1 MLFCLTFVY
10 NVAACR
16 FIYSLLC
23 QNIRGVS
30 QTRYDY
36 CPGHPCSRKY
46 RAYRALVTA
55 NKALVGH
62 FMPGTS
68 VTWKPVPSSWVY
80 FVNSYLKGDK
90 MAKSCDYEAIRVF
103 ISVNVGKY
111 TNNAITVNY
120 SDSVCATRHYHST
133 KINSGGWYQ
142 KSTVAPPT
150 KKVAGL

>member
-1 MLFCLTFVY
+1 MWPHVALFIPFYVRISESVKPGMITAPVIH
-10 NVAACR
+10 VPE
-16 FIYSLLC
+16 
-23 QNIRGVS
+23 NI
-30 QTRYDY
+30 
-36 CPGHPCSRKY
+36 

-68 VTWKPVPSSWVY
+68 VTWKPVPSSRVILLTL
-80 FVNSYLKGDK
+80 SKGRQ

-133 KINSGGWYQ
+133 KINSGG
-142 KSTVAPPT
+142 
-150 KKVAGL
+150 

>member
-1 MLFCLTFVY
+1 MWPRVALFIPFYVRISGESVKPGMITAPVIH
-10 NVAACR
+10 VPG
-16 FIYSLLC
+16 
-23 QNIRGVS
+23 NI
-30 QTRYDY
+30 
-36 CPGHPCSRKY
+36 
-46 RAYRALVTA
+46 RAYRVLVTA

-103 ISVNVGKY
+103 ISVNVGKD

-133 KINSGGWYQ
+133 KINSGG
-142 KSTVAPPT
+142 
-150 KKVAGL
+150 

>member
-1 MLFCLTFVY
+1 EWVHVQLHQQKGM
-10 NVAACR
+10 
-16 FIYSLLC
+16 ISLSPPTIC
-23 QNIRGVS
+23 NS
-30 QTRYDY
+30 
-36 CPGHPCSRKY
+36 
-46 RAYRALVTA
+46 ATA

-133 KINSGGWYQ
+133 KINSGG
-142 KSTVAPPT
+142 
-150 KKVAGL
+150 